1 MRPRIPPQ
9 VLGAAHD
16 RRAARIAGDWAEADR
31 LRAVIEAAGWRV
43 TDRGKDFALA
53 PAHPPNQ
60 IEGDRVRYGSAASVP
75 SRLQEAPTAAATIIV
90 RAADQDVGGAMET
103 LAGMDPTTQVV
114 VVADAPGREASAGLE
129 RLIQHRSADRLEV
142 AWTSQRLGPAAS
154 LNIGL
159 RRAVGELV
167 IALGPGTQVGPD
179 VVPRLASVLAAGDV
193 AVAGAEGLVGQDI
206 RHLRN
211 VLPGG
216 STLREVV
223 ALDGRCLAVRREL
236 AAARGPID
244 ERLGTWRHISI
255 WWSLVLR
262 DQGEGRV
269 PLRALLVVDLPIAGG
284 PPRGVTGQPG
294 EATGDDARMATNDGA
309 RVDRRDRYRLLERFG
324 HRPELF
330 NVPPEG

>member
-1 MRPRIPPQ
+1 
-9 VLGAAHD
+9 
-16 RRAARIAGDWAEADR
+16 
-31 LRAVIEAAGWRV
+31 
-43 TDRGKDFALA
+43 
-53 PAHPPNQ
+53 
-60 IEGDRVRYGSAASVP
+60 
-75 SRLQEAPTAAATIIV
+75 
-90 RAADQDVGGAMET
+90 
-103 LAGMDPTTQVV
+103 
-114 VVADAPGREASAGLE
+114 
-129 RLIQHRSADRLEV
+129 
-142 AWTSQRLGPAAS
+142 
-154 LNIGL
+154 
-159 RRAVGELV
+159 
-167 IALGPGTQVGPD
+167 
-179 VVPRLASVLAAGDV
+179 
-193 AVAGAEGLVGQDI
+193 VGQDI

-223 ALDGRCLAVRREL
+223 ALDGRCLAVRRDL

-262 DQGEGRV
+262 DQGEGQV

-284 PPRGVTGQPG
+284 PPRGVTGQWGATAQPGATGEPG